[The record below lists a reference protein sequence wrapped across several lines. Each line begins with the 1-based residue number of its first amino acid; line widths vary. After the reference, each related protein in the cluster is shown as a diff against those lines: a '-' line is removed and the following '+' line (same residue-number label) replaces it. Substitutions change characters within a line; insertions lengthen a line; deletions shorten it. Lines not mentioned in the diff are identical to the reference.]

1 MLDYLFLCL
10 IVNSF
15 ILYIYSQ
22 VRGEKLNFFE
32 ILIAVAVFVWVDH
45 DWFYFIICNFI
56 ILILLSYLK
65 NRSLPLTLHV
75 FYGVFPW
82 IVESVFRRLIGFFM
96 LPIIGLNY
104 LNVGE
109 NNIIFMCVE
118 LTSLM
123 LYILLVKIFK
133 FDFQRFIEMVSVSI
147 LRFFLIVT
155 DVTMIAFYVAIE
167 FLTGMEVYGGVPNLV
182 YRQWLVILYF
192 IFFVLMLFYMNRSY
206 QNWLE
211 KEVSLAR
218 EQELHSLSV
227 YSKQIEGLY
236 EELRAFRH
244 DYANIL
250 ASLKEGI
257 DQDDMSMVRNIYNAV
272 LEDSGKFIQH
282 SRFNIGR
289 LTNIDNDAIKSL
301 LSAKF
306 LEAESHHIEVE
317 LEVKDKIG
325 APDIPLLDY
334 VRLVSILCDNA
345 IEAAIEAEKPAMII
359 ACFYQGDD
367 YLLIID
373 NTTKEERVPV
383 ELIYQKNYSS
393 KGFGRGVGLKTV
405 NQMLKKYPNMSV
417 QTSSK
422 NYHFRQTICIKKS
435 FD

>member
-1 MLDYLFLCL
+1 MSNYLSELAYYPVIML
-10 IVNSF
+10 
-15 ILYIYSQ
+15 IYSN
-22 VRGEKLNFFE
+22 VRGAKLKLWEIVTIAVTFFVIDFTWFYTIIGR
-32 ILIAVAVFVWVDH
+32 ILI
-45 DWFYFIICNFI
+45 
-56 ILILLSYLK
+56 LMLLSYLRDK
-65 NRSLPLTLHV
+65 TLPFSLYV
-75 FYGVFPW
+75 FYGSFTWVIESIIIRTISFFILPIFHLNYIDLSKSDGLFV
-82 IVESVFRRLIGFFM
+82 IVEILVV
-96 LPIIGLNY
+96 IIY
-104 LNVGE
+104 
-109 NNIIFMCVE
+109 F
-118 LTSLM
+118 LM
-123 LYILLVKIFK
+123 VKLSKI
-133 FDFQRFIEMVSVSI
+133 DFQTFIMLSEVKKLRKILIFTNITMV
-147 LRFFLIVT
+147 
-155 DVTMIAFYVAIE
+155 FYYIGIE
-167 FLTGMEVYGGVPNLV
+167 FLTGVEFQGGVPTLL

-422 NYHFRQTICIKKS
+422 NYRFRQTIRIKKS

>member
-1 MLDYLFLCL
+1 MSNYLSELAYYPVIML
-10 IVNSF
+10 
-15 ILYIYSQ
+15 IYSN
-22 VRGEKLNFFE
+22 VRGAKLKLWE
-32 ILIAVAVFVWVDH
+32 IVMIAVTFFVVDFT
-45 DWFYFIICNFI
+45 WFYTIIGRI
-56 ILILLSYLK
+56 LILILLSYLRDK
-65 NRSLPLTLHV
+65 TLPFSLYV
-75 FYGVFPW
+75 FYGSFTWVIESIIIRTISFFILPIFHLNYIDLSKSDGLFV
-82 IVESVFRRLIGFFM
+82 IVEILVV
-96 LPIIGLNY
+96 IIY
-104 LNVGE
+104 
-109 NNIIFMCVE
+109 F
-118 LTSLM
+118 LM
-123 LYILLVKIFK
+123 VKLSKI
-133 FDFQRFIEMVSVSI
+133 DFQTFIMLSEVKKLRKTLIFTNITMV
-147 LRFFLIVT
+147 
-155 DVTMIAFYVAIE
+155 FYYIGIE
-167 FLTGMEVYGGVPNLV
+167 FLTGVEFQGGVPTLL

-334 VRLVSILCDNA
+334 VRLVSILCENA
-345 IEAAIEAEKPAMII
+345 IEAAIEAEKPAMVI

-422 NYHFRQTICIKKS
+422 N
-435 FD
+435 

>member
-1 MLDYLFLCL
+1 MSNYLSELAYYPVIML
-10 IVNSF
+10 
-15 ILYIYSQ
+15 IYSN
-22 VRGEKLNFFE
+22 VRGAKLKLWE
-32 ILIAVAVFVWVDH
+32 IVMIAVTFFVVDFT
-45 DWFYFIICNFI
+45 WFYTIIGRI
-56 ILILLSYLK
+56 LILILLSYLRDK
-65 NRSLPLTLHV
+65 TLPFSLYV
-75 FYGVFPW
+75 FYGSFTWVIESIIIRTISFFILPIFHLNYIDLSKSDGLFV
-82 IVESVFRRLIGFFM
+82 IVEILVV
-96 LPIIGLNY
+96 IIY
-104 LNVGE
+104 
-109 NNIIFMCVE
+109 F
-118 LTSLM
+118 LM
-123 LYILLVKIFK
+123 VKLSKI
-133 FDFQRFIEMVSVSI
+133 DFQTFIMLSEVKKLRKTLIFTNITMV
-147 LRFFLIVT
+147 
-155 DVTMIAFYVAIE
+155 FYYIGIE
-167 FLTGMEVYGGVPNLV
+167 FLTGVEFQGGVPTLL

-345 IEAAIEAEKPAMII
+345 IEAAMEAENPAMII

-367 YLLIID
+367 YLLVID

>member
-1 MLDYLFLCL
+1 MSDYLSELAYYPVIML
-10 IVNSF
+10 
-15 ILYIYSQ
+15 IYSN
-22 VRGEKLNFFE
+22 VRGEKLKLWE
-32 ILIAVAVFVWVDH
+32 IVTIAVAFFVIDFT
-45 DWFYFIICNFI
+45 WFYTIIGR
-56 ILILLSYLK
+56 ILILMFLSYLRDK
-65 NRSLPLTLHV
+65 TLPFSLYV
-75 FYGVFPW
+75 FYGSIPW
-82 IVESVFRRLIGFFM
+82 VIESAFKRIISFFIIPFFNFSYTDLDKNNLLFVIVEFSIVLMYFM
-96 LPIIGLNY
+96 
-104 LNVGE
+104 
-109 NNIIFMCVE
+109 M
-118 LTSLM
+118 
-123 LYILLVKIFK
+123 VKLFK
-133 FDFQRFIEMVSVSI
+133 INFQTFIELSEI
-147 LRFFLIVT
+147 KNLRKKLIFT
-155 DVTMIAFYVAIE
+155 DVTMMFYYVMIE

-182 YRQWLVILYF
+182 YRQWLVVLYF
-192 IFFVLMLFYMNRSY
+192 TFFTLMLFYMNRSY

-257 DQDDMSMVRNIYNAV
+257 DQNDMSMVRNIYNAV

-301 LSAKF
+301 LSAEF

-325 APDIPLLDY
+325 TPDIPLLDY

-422 NYHFRQTICIKKS
+422 NYHFRQTIRIKKS